1 MNREMILKH
10 TTPFEAH
17 LQRMLADPKEAQGY
31 LRAVADAYTED
42 NNTDVLL
49 LAVRDVVRADFKTY
63 TLSPLSSS
71 EEIAKS
77 TRQEILHLIL
87 NFTEGAKTESPVAP
101 LGKILGRLQD
111 VINTIGMICVKANK
125 LTEEIKRKM
134 EIRFLTVGAGSFD
147 IRLASTAT
155 VDLLDYSD
163 FGNAIE
169 EFLNL
174 LKAGS
179 DSRQLKTLLEQL
191 RPRVAREYIA
201 FLQSLS
207 GTVIDSKFKWV
218 SPNSE
223 RGGDASLS
231 SNQIRDVIRILKKFQ
246 QENPTTLTVIGTL
259 TGVLLS
265 TKRFEIQTEDGPYAG
280 KIADQAF
287 ETVSHATLSQIYK
300 AEILELT
307 EKSETTDETKT
318 KYELLSLANIQ

>member
-1 MNREMILKH
+1 MNRDMILKH
-10 TTPFEAH
+10 TTSYEEH
-17 LQRMLADPKEAQGY
+17 LLNTLADPLEAQEY
-31 LRAVADAYTED
+31 LKAVVEAYPED
-42 NNTDVLL
+42 SNMDVLR
-49 LAVRDVVRADFKTY
+49 LAVQDVVRADLKTY
-63 TLSPLSSS
+63 TLSPLSNS

-87 NFTEGAKTESPVAP
+87 NFTEGPKTEALVAP

-207 GTVIDSKFKWV
+207 GAVIDSKFKWV